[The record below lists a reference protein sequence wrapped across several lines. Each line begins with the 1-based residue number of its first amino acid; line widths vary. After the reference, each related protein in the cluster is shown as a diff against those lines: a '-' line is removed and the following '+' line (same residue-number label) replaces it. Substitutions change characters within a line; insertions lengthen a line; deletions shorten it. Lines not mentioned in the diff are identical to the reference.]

1 MSQQYC
7 YGLSDTGCI
16 WAPYQSGRTEKAI
29 AGLIQ
34 DMPGANEGSRPAAL
48 GMQATSV
55 VSAPPRGQGS
65 LLGL

>member
-1 MSQQYC
+1 MGYRIQGVS
-7 YGLSDTGCI
+7 G
-16 WAPYQSGRTEKAI
+16 PYQAERTEKAI
-29 AGLIQ
+29 VGLIQ
-34 DMPGANEGSRPAAL
+34 NTLGANEGSRPAAL